1 MSDSIYKV
9 DTEGRV
15 TILALTMDDIN
26 MYQTEEFKKAFT
38 ALLDEG
44 KTNIVLDL
52 SDTSFISTIVI
63 ASFVFMLKRA
73 KEAGGN
79 LVICG
84 VKDKVKEVLNITNLD
99 RMFDMFDD
107 RQKAISELAKRESPS
122 PPHLEQRR
130 LGTICLT

>member
-1 MSDSIYKV
+1 MGDSICKV
-9 DTEGRV
+9 DTAGRV
-15 TILALTMDDIN
+15 TTLTLTMDN
-26 MYQTEEFKKAFT
+26 VTMYQNEEFKKAFT

-44 KTNIVLDL
+44 KKNIVLDL

-73 KEAGGN
+73 KEVGGN

-99 RMFDMFDD
+99 KIFDIFDS
-107 RQKAISELAKRESPS
+107 RQEAISEIAKR
-122 PPHLEQRR
+122 
-130 LGTICLT
+130 

>member
-1 MSDSIYKV
+1 MGDSIYKV
-9 DTEGRV
+9 DTEGRI
-15 TILALTMDDIN
+15 TILALTMDDIT

-107 RQKAISELAKRESPS
+107 RQKAISELAKK
-122 PPHLEQRR
+122 
-130 LGTICLT
+130 